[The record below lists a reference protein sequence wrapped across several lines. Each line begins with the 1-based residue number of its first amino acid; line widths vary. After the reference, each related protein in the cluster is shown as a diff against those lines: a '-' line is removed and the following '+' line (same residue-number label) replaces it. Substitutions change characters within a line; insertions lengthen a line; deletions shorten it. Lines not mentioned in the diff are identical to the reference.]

1 MSSSN
6 IICSLIGFKKNP
18 LVVYTE
24 NPNMKTRCIKHLGYI
39 KLNTSGSFELDGYKI
54 YYINKNYIS
63 YLIMTNSG
71 FPKTTVKTCLENIIN
86 EFEETFPDNDFNNIS
101 EYGLEKKFKEKLR
114 LKSEYYNKNKEV
126 NDSSDDSDLEEMFK
140 VNDDLLSSSTVLTV
154 SDIIEKE
161 LKLLQEDQ
169 SKEEYSNHK
178 ASNKIC
184 TKRII
189 IIIIIAVLILLG
201 IIYLIIGLYCD
212 SWAFQCS

>member
-63 YLIMTNSG
+63 YLIMTDSG

-101 EYGLEKKFKEKLR
+101 EYGLEKQFKEKLK
-114 LKSEYYNKNKEV
+114 LKIEYFNNNKEV
-126 NDSSDDSDLEEMFK
+126 NDDDSDLEEMFK
-140 VNDDLLSSSTVLTV
+140 INDDILSSSTILTE
-154 SDIIEKE
+154 SNIIDKE

-169 SKEEYSNHK
+169 SKDEYINPK

-184 TKRII
+184 SKRII

-201 IIYLIIGLYCD
+201 IIYIIIGIYCD